1 MKRVGLAVLI
11 VTALVGCGTA
21 PSATAPRVTSDSA
34 RASGL
39 IGGIFFK
46 EAAYQ
51 QVTLA
56 ELSAMYDA
64 PAAHAGKKV
73 RATGFV
79 GARAPEFGVGDY
91 VISLFDAQQP
101 PSQVT
106 LFSGSSIFSSK
117 ARKLDKELHAGT
129 HEVVT
134 VYLEVDAKDRFEVKA
149 VKYADGKLNTL

>member
-1 MKRVGLAVLI
+1 MRAGLMVLLVAGLA
-11 VTALVGCGTA
+11 GCGTA
-21 PSATAPRVTSDSA
+21 PSATAPQAGADST

-51 QVTLA
+51 QVSLA
-56 ELSAMYDA
+56 ELSTIHQA

-73 RATGFV
+73 KATGSV
-79 GARAPEFGVGDY
+79 VARAPEFGVGEY
-91 VISLFDAQQP
+91 VISLFDEQQT

-106 LFSGSSIFSSK
+106 LFKGGSIFSSK
-117 ARKLDKELHAGT
+117 SRKLDRELHAGT
-129 HEVVT
+129 REVVT
-134 VYLEVDAKDRFEVKA
+134 VYLEVDAKGPFEVKA